1 MSTLQVNSWAVPGSL
16 SIGTDLNVGG
26 KIKGIFTADST
37 QTFTTTGDINCANL
51 TTSANA
57 QVGGTFKVTGVA
69 NLDGDVFVATKKL
82 KSLATSAE
90 YADVLNKPV
99 LSAVATSGAY
109 GDIINKPGTVSNP
122 QGTLVYVVNSGGTLP
137 QLPGSTGNL
146 LWNLNNGSGN
156 MTFLNNAPN
165 TATGGWDWQQF
176 IAGAPARTAM
186 TLSKDG
192 TLSVLTD
199 ATVGRNFQ
207 TAGTSRLIGY
217 VAVGDGQE
225 NNPTRALTALYP
237 GLAAGTFKWI
247 TLGVSPSPS
256 NTAEVGFFYAGA
268 GSTANYLFLGLNSK
282 PGVQISGTGAVT
294 APATLAVAT
303 DTSVG
308 RNLTVTGTSAH
319 TGTSTFTG
327 ALTASG
333 GIATTG
339 GTTTDTLTASGRI
352 TANGGSVTAGGANA
366 DFLAV
371 SGVSN
376 LNGKVTASN
385 GINLPGVN
393 TVNFGSD
400 QTKANFAGTIG
411 YATYTAGNLD
421 IVGAGPTDPG
431 RAIKLWDDV
440 TVQRNLS
447 VNGALTVNGAPVGAS
462 RVTWAALP
470 VTPSVNLNQ
479 AEYGLD
485 SNGFVRIRGV
495 IQFASGVTVTA
506 GTGFLFANLP
516 AGFYSTTKSGNFIGG
531 AYLANSPY
539 TYFPLFY
546 AIGTTGAM
554 QIYALNQN
562 IPGGGGT
569 TFTLSGIAHAIN

>member
-1 MSTLQVNSWAVPGSL
+1 MAVPTVNSWAVPGSL

-26 KIKGIFTADST
+26 KIKGTFTADST
-37 QTFTTTGDINCANL
+37 QTFTTTGDVNCGNL
-51 TTSANA
+51 TASANA

-122 QGTLVYVVNSGGTLP
+122 TGTLVYVVNSGGALP
-137 QLPGSTGNL
+137 QLPASTGNL

-176 IAGAPARTAM
+176 ITGAPARTAM

-207 TAGTSRLIGY
+207 TAGTSRLLGY

-225 NNPTRALTALYP
+225 NNPTRALTALFP
-237 GLAAGTFKWI
+237 SMAAGTFKWI
-247 TLGVSPSPS
+247 TLGVAPSPA
-256 NTAEVGFFYAGA
+256 NTAEIGFFYSGA
-268 GSTANYLFLGLNSK
+268 GSNSNYLFLGLNSK
-282 PGVQISGTGAVT
+282 PGVQISATGAVT
-294 APATLAVAT
+294 APATLTVAT
-303 DTSVG
+303 DTTIG

-327 ALTASG
+327 AVTATG

-339 GTTTDTLTASGRI
+339 GTTTDTLA
-352 TANGGSVTAGGANA
+352 VTSTST
-366 DFLAV
+366 LT
-371 SGVSN
+371 
-376 LNGKVTASN
+376 GKVTATN
-385 GINLPGVN
+385 GVNVPGAN

-440 TVQRNLS
+440 TVQRNLN
-447 VNGALTVNGAPVGAS
+447 VIGALSINGNPVVAGGGALQKPW
-462 RVTWAALP
+462 VALTSIDAST
-470 VTPSVNLNQ
+470 TPSASPRQPMVCVD
-479 AEYGLD
+479 AA
-485 SNGFVRIRGV
+485 GFACFRGS
-495 IQFASGVTVTA
+495 FNVTTA
-506 GTGFLFANLP
+506 TTGFTSIQAFSIP
-516 AGFYSTTKSGNFIGG
+516 AG
-531 AYLANSPY
+531 
-539 TYFPLFY
+539 YFPNPGRPIQSFAFVANY
-546 AIGTTGAM
+546 AGNVGEVVIGSTGNASFSSYAGFAVRGISIE
-554 QIYALNQN
+554 QIRYSVVH
-562 IPGGGGT
+562 G
-569 TFTLSGIAHAIN
+569 